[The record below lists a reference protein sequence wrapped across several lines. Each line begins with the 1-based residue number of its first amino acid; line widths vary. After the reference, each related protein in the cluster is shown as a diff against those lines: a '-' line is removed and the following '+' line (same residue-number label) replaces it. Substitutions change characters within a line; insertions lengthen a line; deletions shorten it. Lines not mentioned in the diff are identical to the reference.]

1 MRLKGK
7 IGVVTGAGAGMG
19 RAVALRYAREGA
31 YVVLAEVQEESGCSV
46 LAEIGKAGGQAR
58 LVRVD
63 VSAEDDLREL
73 AHVLKSECGTVDIL
87 YNNAAVLF
95 HKSEARAH
103 ELSSETWDITHNVN
117 LRGAW
122 LCSKYVI
129 PLMLGNSGGSIIHV
143 SSPTG
148 LIGCGAAL
156 TAYSASKGGLI
167 ALTRV
172 MANDYAKD
180 GIRVNTIIPGTMD
193 TPMNQDIMN
202 DEAVRSEYRKNIPLG
217 RLGTSEDIT
226 GLAVFLASDDSAYC
240 TGGIYMADGGLT
252 AI

>member
-1 MRLKGK
+1 
-7 IGVVTGAGAGMG
+7 MG

-31 YVVLAEVQEESGCSV
+31 CVVLAEVQEESGCSV
-46 LAEIGKAGGQAR
+46 LAEIEREGGQA
-58 LVRVD
+58 LLARVD
-63 VSAEDDLREL
+63 VSAEDEVREL
-73 AHVLKSECGTVDIL
+73 VRVVRERWGKVDIL

-95 HKSEARAH
+95 HKREARAH
-103 ELSSETWDITHNVN
+103 ELSSEVWDITHNVN

-129 PLMLGNSGGSIIHV
+129 PLMLGHGGGSIVHV

-148 LIGCGAAL
+148 LTGCGATL

-172 MANDYAKD
+172 MAVDYAKD

-193 TPMNQDIMN
+193 TPMNRDLVE
-202 DEAVRSEYRKNIPLG
+202 DHVVKSELLRNIPVG
-217 RLGTSEDIT
+217 RLGTSEDVA

-240 TGGIYMADGGLT
+240 TGGIYMVDGGLT